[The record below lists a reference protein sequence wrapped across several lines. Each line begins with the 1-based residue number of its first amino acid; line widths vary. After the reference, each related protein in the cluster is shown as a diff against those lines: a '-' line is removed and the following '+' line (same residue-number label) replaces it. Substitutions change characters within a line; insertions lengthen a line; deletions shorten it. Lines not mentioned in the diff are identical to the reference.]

1 MINFLIGVGVTV
13 LVVVILLA
21 ALLVYMWPVD
31 HS

>member
-1 MINFLIGVGVTV
+1 MGNFLLGVGVTI

-21 ALLVYMWPVD
+21 ALLIYMWPVD